1 MLMKPC
7 FRLRYRLS
15 TLVVVI
21 LIAGLALGLARSWVR
36 WTVERPSESYR
47 IASEILA
54 LRDARKDSNRASSG
68 DPTLLGGFVAVVF
81 LGSALRRN
89 NRRPIAPTS

>member
-15 TLVVVI
+15 TLVIVV
-21 LIAGLALGLARSWVR
+21 LMAGLALGLARSWER
-36 WTVERPSESYR
+36 WTVERPSESVR
-47 IASEILA
+47 IVSDILA
-54 LRDARKDSNRASSG
+54 MRDARKNFNRTSGG
-68 DPTLLGGFVAVVF
+68 DPTLMGGFVAVVF

-89 NRRPIAPTS
+89 FRRPIAPTS